1 MCSPSAG
8 RIIFGGYAQRQPPH
22 PRISARHYAA
32 PDRGVQRIGRAL
44 SRCSRSRAVFAVR
57 TVGTRTAGSS
67 GTTSRATP
75 WTAPRPWSGTHA
87 TTIGR
92 MHGSMTRTSAHAWT
106 DACFPASPARS
117 PPAPCSFSSPS
128 SPSSPSSRASTPAR
142 AVCVTDGAAPASRAS
157 RRPRPNPRSWAIST
171 LSASPMAS
179 QEHRRRFPGPRRFRV
194 APGGQIRGGGVPP
207 RDHQGEESR

>member
-8 RIIFGGYAQRQPPH
+8 RIIIGGYTQRQPPH
-22 PRISARHYAA
+22 PGISARHYAA
-32 PDRGVQRIGRAL
+32 PDRGVQRVGRAR
-44 SRCSRSRAVFAVR
+44 SRCTRSRAVFAAR

-75 WTAPRPWSGTHA
+75 WTAPRRRSGTHA

-92 MHGSMTRTSAHAWT
+92 VRGSQTRASAYAWA

-128 SPSSPSSRASTPAR
+128 SPSSLASTPAR

-157 RRPRPNPRSWAIST
+157 RRPRPRPSSWAILTISGPRWR
-171 LSASPMAS
+171 AK
-179 QEHRRRFPGPRRFRV
+179 EHRRRFPGPRRFRV

-207 RDHQGEESR
+207 RDH